1 MTRTVS
7 GSTRGG
13 LAVRCEEVVHIYRRG
28 DAEVVALREHAL
40 SALGAA

>member
-1 MTRTVS
+1 MAA
-7 GSTRGG
+7 
-13 LAVRCEEVVHIYRRG
+13 LAVDLPRPRHRG